1 MTMAIL
7 DEYVRVSKRHRCPVC
22 KKPDWCLVSRNN
34 PQNPREAICSRIES
48 DRRMGDAGW
57 LHIVSGEMKY
67 ARPLPNPVIRLDD
80 EPRIDAVA
88 LAEDFYKSMTDGKMA
103 YLAGELGV
111 SANSLRRLGVGWAS
125 ADRLAECG
133 TGCKSRG
140 AYTFPMFDCARRAVG
155 IRLRSEDGFK
165 YSLRGGKQGLFCPSD
180 LPRDRPLMLTEG
192 PTDAAA
198 LLDLG
203 FSAIGRPNC
212 SAGCGHIA
220 AAVKN
225 LRPPSIIVVADGDE
239 AGMAGARKVSDAILC
254 LAASVTVISPPAGV
268 KDMRQWLSVG
278 CTREDINIL
287 VRRAKE
293 IHNPV
298 RGFASSL

>member
-1 MTMAIL
+1 MAIL
-7 DEYVRVSKRHRCPVC
+7 DEYIRVSKRHRCPVC
-22 KKPDWCLVSRNN
+22 KKPDWCLISRNN

-57 LHIVSGEMKY
+57 LHIVSGEMKC
-67 ARPLPNPVIRLDD
+67 ASPLPVRNECLWG
-80 EPRIDAVA
+80 EPEIDVVSIS
-88 LAEDFYKSMTDGKMA
+88 EGFYRSMTDEKMA
-103 YLAGELGV
+103 YLARELGI
-111 SANSLRRLGVGWAS
+111 SANSLRRLDVGWAS
-125 ADRLAECG
+125 ADRLGECG

-140 AYTFPMFDCARRAVG
+140 AYTFPMFDCMRRAVG

-165 YSLRGGKQGLFCPSD
+165 YSLRGGKQGLFY
-180 LPRDRPLMLTEG
+180 PRGICRTLPLMLTEG

-220 AAVKN
+220 AAVKT
-225 LRPPSIIVVADGDE
+225 LRPPAIIVVADGDE